1 MINLTR
7 QEKMVI
13 QLLVACFLVGATIRI
28 YKMRSNRINNEKS
41 RQQTVV
47 TDSFQ
52 LYASQIDSEYTELQ
66 RSGHSTYQSQK
77 STALQQKI
85 NLNTATKQELM
96 LLPKIGSVTA
106 DHILEYRA
114 QVGKFNRIE
123 ELLNVKGI
131 GTKTF
136 EKIKGEVTLE

>member
-66 RSGHSTYQSQK
+66 KSGHSTYQSQK
-77 STALQQKI
+77 SAALQQKI
-85 NLNTATKQELM
+85 NFISITKINCSSTKDKFKYRNQTGAHVIAKNRSGNCR
-96 LLPKIGSVTA
+96 PYFGISCSSWKIQQ
-106 DHILEYRA
+106 D
-114 QVGKFNRIE
+114 
-123 ELLNVKGI
+123 
-131 GTKTF
+131 
-136 EKIKGEVTLE
+136 

>member
-1 MINLTR
+1 
-7 QEKMVI
+7 MVI

-28 YKMRSNRINNEKS
+28 YKMRSNQISDEKS
-41 RQQTVV
+41 RQSTAVA
-47 TDSFQ
+47 DSFRVHT
-52 LYASQIDSEYTELQ
+52 SQIDAEYAELQ
-66 RSGHSTYQSQK
+66 KSERPSYQSQK
-77 STALQQKI
+77 STNIQQKI

-96 LLPKIGSVTA
+96 LLPKIGPVTA

-114 QVGKFNRIE
+114 QVGKFSKIE

>member
-1 MINLTR
+1 
-7 QEKMVI
+7 
-13 QLLVACFLVGATIRI
+13 
-28 YKMRSNRINNEKS
+28 MRSNQISDEKS
-41 RQQTVV
+41 RQSTAVA
-47 TDSFQ
+47 DSFRVHT
-52 LYASQIDSEYTELQ
+52 SQIDAEYAELQ
-66 RSGHSTYQSQK
+66 KSERPSYQSQK
-77 STALQQKI
+77 STNIQQKI

-96 LLPKIGSVTA
+96 LLPKIGPVTA

-114 QVGKFNRIE
+114 QVGKFSKIE